1 MSRLNTMYPD
11 DEFLKN
17 ISDIMGKLDNKNET
31 EIKQEIEQIGYKEF
45 YRYYKEKDV
54 YIKQLQQENEQL
66 KDNWNKLKEYIKT
79 EIPEDVFIDTE
90 WFVSILDK
98 MQELE
103 QALDE
108 IEKYMTNYIKVED
121 KNENVKVEFN
131 ELLTIIQRARGE

>member
-17 ISDIMGKLDNKNET
+17 ISDIMGKLDNKNER

-66 KDNWNKLKEYIKT
+66 KDNWNKLKEYINRYIKY
-79 EIPEDVFIDTE
+79 
-90 WFVSILDK
+90 DK
-98 MQELE
+98 YGRKISKYLNAIVIINKINKLE
-103 QALDE
+103 QGSDSDG
-108 IEKYMTNYIKVED
+108 N
-121 KNENVKVEFN
+121 N
-131 ELLTIIQRARGE
+131 